1 MHVHCDPIVS
11 ILEPSC
17 RSELAESRKRKK
29 VVPKSN
35 YRDKYEHLIGGADDV
50 ARVGS
55 KGSVQKDASYTQ
67 YIFSWGKSLFMGI
80 QIHIRKHATRST
92 SLLGNSVLS
101 KICVISE
108 HCLLGSRMYTF
119 CTWLCTLPLHLFLV
133 YLLHHLF
140 HLLGGKPYRL
150 SYSGRICAS
159 FPSTL
164 FGV

>member
-67 YIFSWGKSLFMGI
+67 YMFSWGSPCLWEYRYKKACDSKHEPLGEFRLVKDMR
-80 QIHIRKHATRST
+80 HI
-92 SLLGNSVLS
+92 
-101 KICVISE
+101 
-108 HCLLGSRMYTF
+108 
-119 CTWLCTLPLHLFLV
+119 
-133 YLLHHLF
+133 
-140 HLLGGKPYRL
+140 
-150 SYSGRICAS
+150 
-159 FPSTL
+159 
-164 FGV
+164 